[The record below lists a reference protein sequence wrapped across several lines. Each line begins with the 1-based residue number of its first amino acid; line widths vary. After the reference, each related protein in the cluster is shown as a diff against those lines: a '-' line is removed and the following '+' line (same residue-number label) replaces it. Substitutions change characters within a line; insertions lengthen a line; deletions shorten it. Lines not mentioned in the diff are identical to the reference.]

1 MLDTPPDT
9 PPEAGAA
16 ARPNRSPTL
25 AEELAHAPEPSI
37 TPRVLLGIVRR
48 HKWRLIA
55 SVLLIPL
62 AAGLALHAT
71 TPRYTA
77 IGTLL
82 YDPPAFRIAEM
93 QSILRPAP
101 ITDDVMASQADVMRS
116 VWIAQRLATRMNLF
130 DNPEFNHALNPPS
143 LSGRIIG
150 PITAWLAPA
159 PTSVTVNRD
168 ANTGANRV
176 ASADTAADGNASA
189 NVNANAGATTDA
201 SGGSHAAVNGS
212 ANAGAAPA
220 RANRGG
226 PRRADPGGASPSR
239 ADPGRSSPSHADPGH
254 ADLGHADL
262 GHADPGHADPER
274 IDAERATPASPGR
287 DMVAGP
293 ALDDVRDSV
302 LLATQQAIGVTTVHD
317 SHVATVTFVS
327 RDRVLAAAAVN
338 MVMDIYIKDQLAA
351 KYRAVRK
358 ANAWL
363 DDRVEELRSQMRGD
377 DDRIAAY
384 RASHGIVQG
393 MHAGLDAEQ
402 VSHLTESLVLARGDL
417 AGAEGRLDAARG
429 HAGATAQ
436 AAIAPSVVQLRAQ
449 SDSLRA
455 QLQGLEVRLGPHHPD
470 VVNLRRQLSETDR
483 AVGAETARVVA
494 ATEADARA
502 ARERVATLEAGV
514 QTSRQTVDSVAL
526 AQIPLD
532 GMQREADAV
541 RVQLQAVLSQIQE
554 TAQQAAVEAPDAHEI
569 SLALPPENPSSPRV
583 VQIMAGATAFGL
595 MFGLLL
601 VYIAEITDSSLRSGA
616 DIRSGLGLPCFALI
630 PEVPTARLGRMPVT
644 AYAAMKPMS
653 QFAEQLRALR
663 AGLWMGAQR
672 PRIVAVTAASPAEG
686 KTSVTLALGRVAAL
700 GGERVCVLDCDIR
713 QPSFGRL
720 LQADGE
726 LGLTDLLSGHAT
738 DEQVIRQD
746 VLSGMHYIVAGS
758 PEASAFTLFMS
769 EAMAR
774 LLQRLRAQFDL
785 VLLDAPPAQAMTDTR
800 VIAGI
805 ADATLLCVRW
815 RSTRLDVVANS
826 LALLSEAGAHVVGAA
841 LTRVDARVHLR
852 SGAADAEVYH
862 PRYGGYFRG

>member
-1 MLDTPPDT
+1 MLDTPSDT
-9 PPEAGAA
+9 PPETGAA
-16 ARPNRSPTL
+16 AKPNRRSNTL
-25 AEELAHAPEPSI
+25 VGDLAHTPESI
-37 TPRVLLGIVRR
+37 ISPRALLGVVRR
-48 HKWRLIA
+48 YKGRLIA

-62 AAGLALHAT
+62 AAGMALHAT

-82 YDPPAFRIAEM
+82 YDPPTFRMTEL

-101 ITDDVMASQADVMRS
+101 VTDDVMASQADVMRGM
-116 VWIAQRLATRMNLF
+116 WIAQRVATRMNLF
-130 DNPEFNHALNPPS
+130 DNSEFNRALNPAS
-143 LSGRIIG
+143 LPARVVRR
-150 PITAWLAPA
+150 ITAWLSPAPA
-159 PTSVTVNRD
+159 PV
-168 ANTGANRV
+168 AGPAGANRV
-176 ASADTAADGNASA
+176 ASADPGAAA
-189 NVNANAGATTDA
+189 NPAANANARADA
-201 SGGSHAAVNGS
+201 NSDAPGDTSGGGNAGVNGH
-212 ANAGAAPA
+212 ANGGTTA
-220 RANRGG
+220 RGG
-226 PRRADPGGASPSR
+226 TARRGTAREST
-239 ADPGRSSPSHADPGH
+239 GREST
-254 ADLGHADL
+254 
-262 GHADPGHADPER
+262 R
-274 IDAERATPASPGR
+274 R
-287 DMVAGP
+287 DQTAGP
-293 ALDDVRDSV
+293 ELDDVRNSV
-302 LLATQQAIGVTTVHD
+302 LLATQQAIGVTTIHD
-317 SHVATVTFVS
+317 SHVATITFIS

-358 ANAWL
+358 ANEWL
-363 DDRVEELRSQMRGD
+363 DARVAELRGQMRGD
-377 DDRIAAY
+377 EDRIAAY

-402 VSHLTESLVLARGDL
+402 VSHLTEGLVQARGDL
-417 AGAEGRLDAARG
+417 AAAESRLDAARG

-455 QLQGLEVRLGPHHPD
+455 QLQGIEVRLGPNHPD
-470 VVNLRRQLSETDR
+470 VINLRRQLGETDR
-483 AVGAETARVVA
+483 AVGAETARVVS

-502 ARERVATLEAGV
+502 ARGRVTTLEGDM
-514 QTSRQTVDSVAL
+514 QKSRQAVDSN
-526 AQIPLD
+526 AQAQNPLD

-541 RVQLQAVLSQIQE
+541 RVQLQAVLNQIQA

-569 SLALPPENPSSPRV
+569 SLALPPEIPSSPRV
-583 VQIMAGATAFGL
+583 VPIIAGASAFAL

-601 VYIAEITDSSLRSGA
+601 IYLAEVTDSSLRSGA
-616 DIRSGLGLPCFALI
+616 DIRSGLSLPCFALI
-630 PEVPTARLGRMPVT
+630 PEVPRRRLGRMPVT

-663 AGLWMGAQR
+663 AGLWMGTAR

-720 LQADGE
+720 LQADGA
-726 LGLTDLLSGHAT
+726 LGLTDLLAGHAT

-746 VLSGMHYIVAGS
+746 LLSGMHYIAAGT
-758 PEASAFTLFMS
+758 PEANAFSLFMS
-769 EAMAR
+769 EAMA
-774 LLQRLRAQFDL
+774 LLLRRLRAQFDL

-815 RSTRLDVVANS
+815 RSTRLDVAANA
-826 LALLSEAGAHVVGAA
+826 LALLVEAGANVVGAA
-841 LTRVDARVHLR
+841 LTRVDAHVHLR

>member
-1 MLDTPPDT
+1 MLDTPSDT
-9 PPEAGAA
+9 PPETGAA
-16 ARPNRSPTL
+16 AKPNRRSNTL
-25 AEELAHAPEPSI
+25 VGDLARAPESI
-37 TPRVLLGIVRR
+37 ISPRALLGVVRR
-48 HKWRLIA
+48 YKGRLIA

-62 AAGLALHAT
+62 AAGMALHAT

-82 YDPPAFRIAEM
+82 YDPPTFRMTEL

-101 ITDDVMASQADVMRS
+101 VTDDVMASQADVMRGM
-116 VWIAQRLATRMNLF
+116 WIAQRVATRMNLF
-130 DNPEFNHALNPPS
+130 DNAEFNHSLNPAS
-143 LSGRIIG
+143 LPARVVRR
-150 PITAWLAPA
+150 ITAWLSPAPA
-159 PTSVTVNRD
+159 PVASP
-168 ANTGANRV
+168 AGANRV
-176 ASADTAADGNASA
+176 ASADPGAAANPAA
-189 NVNANAGATTDA
+189 NVNT
-201 SGGSHAAVNGS
+201 
-212 ANAGAAPA
+212 
-220 RANRGG
+220 
-226 PRRADPGGASPSR
+226 
-239 ADPGRSSPSHADPGH
+239 HADPGAAANANAR
-254 ADLGHADL
+254 ADANSDAPGDTGGGGNAGVNGHAN
-262 GHADPGHADPER
+262 GGTTARGGTARGGTARESTGR
-274 IDAERATPASPGR
+274 ESTGR
-287 DMVAGP
+287 DQTAGP
-293 ALDDVRDSV
+293 ELDDVRNSV
-302 LLATQQAIGVTTVHD
+302 LLATQQAIGVTTIHD
-317 SHVATVTFVS
+317 SHVATVTFIS

-358 ANAWL
+358 ANEWL
-363 DDRVEELRSQMRGD
+363 DARVAELRGQMRGD
-377 DDRIAAY
+377 EDRIAAY

-402 VSHLTESLVLARGDL
+402 VSHLTEGLVQARGDL
-417 AGAEGRLDAARG
+417 AAAESRLDAARG
-429 HAGATAQ
+429 RAGATAL

-455 QLQGLEVRLGPHHPD
+455 QLQGIEVRLGPNHPD
-470 VVNLRRQLSETDR
+470 VINLRRQLGETDR

-502 ARERVATLEAGV
+502 ARGRVTTLEGDM
-514 QTSRQTVDSVAL
+514 QKSRQAVDSNSQ

-541 RVQLQAVLSQIQE
+541 RSQLQAVLNHIQE

-569 SLALPPENPSSPRV
+569 SLALPPEIPSSPRV
-583 VQIMAGATAFGL
+583 VPIIAGASAFAL

-601 VYIAEITDSSLRSGA
+601 VYLAEVTDSSLRSGT
-616 DIRSGLGLPCFALI
+616 DIRSGLSLPCFALI
-630 PEVPTARLGRMPVT
+630 PEVPHRRLGRMPVT

-663 AGLWMGAQR
+663 AGLWMGTAR

-720 LQADGE
+720 LQADGA
-726 LGLTDLLSGHAT
+726 LGLTDLLAGHAT

-746 VLSGMHYIVAGS
+746 LLSGMHYIAAGT
-758 PEASAFTLFMS
+758 PEANAFSLFMS

-815 RSTRLDVVANS
+815 RSTRLDVAANA
-826 LALLSEAGAHVVGAA
+826 LALLVEAGANVVGAA
-841 LTRVDARVHLR
+841 LTRVDANVHLR